1 MRLRNVKNKEEI
13 LNNSK
18 LLILNYENYKGKWNK
33 LFNNNNPIY
42 IEIGMGKGEFI
53 LENAL
58 KYSNI
63 NFIGIE
69 KFDSILARA
78 IQKIENRIEI
88 PNNLILVRMDAKN
101 IENAFSKEIDK
112 IYLNFSDPWPKKR
125 HSERRLTSTTFLKKY
140 DNIFK
145 NNKEIEMKTD
155 NVGLFEFSLVTLSE
169 NGYVFN
175 KISLDLHNSNIENNI
190 MTEYEKKFSEKNV
203 KINYVNAKK
212 NV

>member
-1 MRLRNVKNKEEI
+1 LRLRNVKNKEEI

-58 KYSNI
+58 KYPNI